1 VKSASAKDFSEV
13 NNTTENYAKR
23 QRGREMETMN
33 KTENPNVGRR
43 DVLKGAGATVAG
55 VAALATGTEAAAAK
69 GTPPRWAMVM
79 DLRKCIGCRAC
90 TVACKAENDV
100 SLGRFRT
107 VVQEKTTGMFPD
119 TRKTFLPIMCNH
131 CEGNKEDGVPPCVK
145 ACPEY
150 PGKRMT
156 FTTADGEKIRYRGG
170 ATYKRPD
177 GLVLI
182 DAELCI
188 GCGKCIDAC
197 PYGVRSFNPFVKA
210 GKAPDKQAADKC
222 DMCKERVANGID
234 PACVNTCQGRARI
247 FGDLNDPNSEVAQLV
262 AEHGLDKN
270 PDKVL
275 LHDEGT
281 DPHVFYIDPDN
292 MLGEVY
298 KKREKGKLDHYVDL
312 IP

>member
-1 VKSASAKDFSEV
+1 M
-13 NNTTENYAKR
+13 NNTEK
-23 QRGREMETMN
+23 
-33 KTENPNVGRR
+33 PNVGRR

-55 VAALATGTEAAAAK
+55 AAALAAGSQAAQASSGA
-69 GTPPRWAMVM
+69 PRWAMVM
-79 DLRKCIGCRAC
+79 DLRRCIGCRAC

-107 VVQEKTTGMFPD
+107 VIQEKTTGTFPN
-119 TRKTFLPIMCNH
+119 TRKAFLPIMCNH
-131 CEGNKEDGVPPCVK
+131 CEGNEKDGIPPCVK

-156 FTTADGEKIRYRGG
+156 FTTAGGEKIRYRGG

-210 GKAPDKQAADKC
+210 GKEPTKQAADKC
-222 DMCKERVANGID
+222 DMCVERIANGID
-234 PACVNTCQGRARI
+234 PSCVNTCQGRARI
-247 FGDLNDPNSEVAQLV
+247 FGDLNDPDSEVARLV
-262 AEHGLDKN
+262 AEHGLDKSDDN
-270 PDKVL
+270 VL
-275 LHDEGT
+275 LAEEGT
-281 DPHVFYIDPDN
+281 KPHVFYIDPDN
-292 MLGEVY
+292 TLKDLY
-298 KKREKGKLDHYVDL
+298 QKREKGKLDHYVDL